1 MEAKPINFDALGGVL
16 SIDGGK
22 LHRWY
27 RNVLSG
33 FLEFGQ
39 ESLHRHD
46 IEVLDKST
54 GKINKVFVP
63 LCCPENIGDDMCVD
77 EKQIGEDFYTILSNR
92 KTGKLAFVADT
103 TQSLLLFE
111 ATMPI
116 REKLWGVKIINR
128 DLASCYRSFCNLA
141 MPEAEQVGD
150 KFHVVKLLLDSQQ
163 AVRAKLKKEID
174 TKKRKAYEAFKK
186 KEEKRRCA
194 CEKLGKEYKKG
205 KFIFEEETLSNG
217 ETPSEL
223 LRRSRYLL
231 YKFPSQWTQNQNQR
245 AVVLFSKSPLLEKAY
260 NICRDFRQWYSKE
273 NIGRHLLEVDLG
285 LNRWYND
292 VEESGIEELMNF
304 KSTVER
310 NENYICNYFYH
321 NGANNAMAEN
331 RNGKIKKFISLN
343 QGTRDKDFFFFRLK
357 KYYA

>member
-1 MEAKPINFDALGGVL
+1 ME
-16 SIDGGK
+16 S
-22 LHRWY
+22 
-27 RNVLSG
+27 
-33 FLEFGQ
+33 GQ
-39 ESLHRHD
+39 ESLHQQD
-46 IEVLDKST
+46 IEVANRST
-54 GKINKVFVP
+54 GEISRVFVP
-63 LCCPENIGDDMCVD
+63 ICCPENIGEDMCVD

-116 REKLWGVKIINR
+116 REKLKEVKVINR

-141 MPEAEQVGD
+141 MPDAEQVGD
-150 KFHVVKLLLDSQQ
+150 KFHVINLLLDAQQ
-163 AVRAKLKKEID
+163 SVRAKLKKEID
-174 TKKRKAYEAFKK
+174 TKKRKAFEAFKK
-186 KEEKRRCA
+186 KEEKRRRA
-194 CEKLGKEYKKG
+194 CEKSGEEYKKG
-205 KFIFEEETLSNG
+205 KFVFEEQILSNG

-245 AVVLFSKSPLLEKAY
+245 AGVLFSEFPLLEKAY
-260 NICRDFRQWYSKE
+260 NICCDFRNWYSQD

-285 LNRWYND
+285 LNRWYQE

-310 NENYICNYFYH
+310 NENYICNYFYQ
-321 NGANNAMAEN
+321 NGATNAMAEN

-343 QGTRDKDFFFFRLK
+343 QGTRDRDFFFFRLK